1 MIFRLWV
8 ASRMT
13 TKSIRLCGDDTLDMP
28 HNLLDESHPM
38 HGQIPITPVMGAQ
51 IDVLVTHGI
60 MIPLRNRILEQ
71 LSTLILANKARNWF
85 CIYLCIFVLLH
96 DGSLK
101 MARNAIYARKHGM
114 KVCNEPSLLRDL
126 MKSYLIRK
134 KDSICQHG

>member
-8 ASRMT
+8 SSRMT
-13 TKSIRLCGDDTLDMP
+13 TKSIRICGDDTLDMP

-51 IDVLVTHGI
+51 VDVIVTHGI

-71 LSTLILANKARNWF
+71 LSTLILANKPRNWF
-85 CIYLCIFVLLH
+85 CIYICIFVLLH
-96 DGSLK
+96 DCSLK

-114 KVCNEPSLLRDL
+114 RVRTSLVFLL
-126 MKSYLIRK
+126 LKCYLTRK